1 MLRCVLTL
9 VEPGTHM
16 KCQIFVFEITD
27 GDWLYSVTNWPVELQ
42 DQLEDD
48 LDVKK
53 LKKLNY
59 DVEITRALNA

>member
-1 MLRCVLTL
+1 
-9 VEPGTHM
+9 M